1 MLGGEEERW
10 RSQVCSM
17 IQFSIQVSPAWCL
30 AVRTGKEG
38 CVKDGFEK
46 ECEAHEDWILKGG
59 VQLRA
64 VLDYCGSGFRNFSKN
79 EQAHM
84 EKIHSDMFV
93 MLITHWFL
101 VNAAWR
107 FRRIFGLWM
116 PSCEVIFHNPKLGPE
131 RRLCSLSSTWIFL
144 FLTGSTWIFLVLR
157 LLLFFIALDKGSSI
171 ISK

>member
-1 MLGGEEERW
+1 MMLGGEEERW

-46 ECEAHEDWILKGG
+46 ECEAQEVWILKGG

-107 FRRIFGLWM
+107 FRRIFGLRM

-131 RRLCSLSSTWIFL
+131 RRLRSLSSTWIFPFFDRIYL
-144 FLTGSTWIFLVLR
+144 DFPPLTSPAFLHCS
-157 LLLFFIALDKGSSI
+157 
-171 ISK
+171 

>member
-1 MLGGEEERW
+1 MMFGGEEERW

-46 ECEAHEDWILKGG
+46 ECEAHEGWILKGG

-84 EKIHSDMFV
+84 KKIH
-93 MLITHWFL
+93 
-101 VNAAWR
+101 
-107 FRRIFGLWM
+107 
-116 PSCEVIFHNPKLGPE
+116 
-131 RRLCSLSSTWIFL
+131 
-144 FLTGSTWIFLVLR
+144 
-157 LLLFFIALDKGSSI
+157 
-171 ISK
+171 ISQ